1 MKKLLSLLL
10 LPLFQMTLAQTNLVK
25 NGSFETELE
34 NWRGDAA
41 TISPYDK
48 KSGSNSCAI
57 NQFVG
62 AEWKGVDQIVNIPK
76 TTAAI
81 ELSGWVKADA
91 IEKGAN
97 AWNTGKFDIEFLNS
111 GEKGI
116 ENQNIAAVLGTTP
129 WTLYK
134 KIIPVPAGA
143 SKLRIM
149 LALGQT
155 NGSIFFDDIKAV
167 ALSVEQLN
175 KIHEEEN
182 AKRVADEMASKPET
196 IQKKSALSNGD
207 FENGINSW
215 RGNTPISI
223 TVFKEGKAALALNSN
238 TMDWTGIDQIV
249 DVPENV
255 SSITLSGW
263 LKSDNIKQG
272 KEVWNNGLFN
282 VEFTGNND
290 QKTGEQNIAFVTA
303 TTDWTFYT
311 KTFPLPAGTKKYR
324 IMLALGFASGT
335 LYADGIKVG
344 FE

>member
-1 MKKLLSLLL
+1 MKNILLL
-10 LPLFQMTLAQTNLVK
+10 LLFPLCQISFAQTNLVK
-25 NGSFETELE
+25 NGGFETELTY
-34 NWRGDAA
+34 WRGDVA
-41 TISPYDK
+41 TITPYDK
-48 KSGSNSCAI
+48 KSGKNSCAI

-62 AEWKGVDQIVNIPK
+62 AEWKGIDQIIALPK
-76 TTAAI
+76 NTAAI
-81 ELSGWVKADA
+81 ELSGWVKTEA
-91 IEKGAN
+91 IEKGEN
-97 AWNTGKFDIEFLNS
+97 VWNTGKFDIEFLNS

-116 ENQNIAAVLGTTP
+116 ENQSIASVLGTTP
-129 WTLYK
+129 WTFYK
-134 KIIPVPAGA
+134 KTITVPAGA

-167 ALSVEQLN
+167 AITLEQLN

-182 AKRVADEMASKPET
+182 AKTMAGNSSNSESKPTE
-196 IQKKSALSNGD
+196 LSNGN
-207 FENGINSW
+207 FENEMTSW
-215 RGNTPISI
+215 RGNATTSTSI
-223 TVFKEGKAALALNSN
+223 FKEGKAALILNS
-238 TMDWTGIDQIV
+238 TTFDWTGIDQIA

-272 KEVWNNGLFN
+272 KDPWNNGLFN
-282 VEFTGNND
+282 VEFTGND
-290 QKTGEQNIAFVTA
+290 TKKTSDDQNIALVTA

-335 LYADGIKVG
+335 FYADDITVSFK
-344 FE
+344 